1 MMPTTDL
8 CWCIISSTVV
18 SLIRDDIVDKLLHIE
33 TSMNCFQNHL
43 SALYFSVWTFIT
55 LCLMTLHSRYVLV
68 NRTTKILY
76 ITTISIGTTV
86 FSNNGLP
93 VKRVQNAFLTTTRGW
108 YTNVYHHFLCC
119 SQNWH
124 ITVCNITMY
133 LLCIVKGVFP
143 PESAP
148 TAVSFTPTVVWSSN
162 DMLKP
167 HSTQTP
173 PHQHVCWG
181 TWDFHDR

>member
-1 MMPTTDL
+1 MFNLFICTTDLSINIMTDMLSILETKALGVHSMMPTTDL

-76 ITTISIGTTV
+76 ITTISMGTTV

-93 VKRVQNAFLTTTRGW
+93 VKRVQNTFLTTTRGW
-108 YTNVYHHFLCC
+108 YANVYH
-119 SQNWH
+119 
-124 ITVCNITMY
+124 
-133 LLCIVKGVFP
+133 
-143 PESAP
+143 
-148 TAVSFTPTVVWSSN
+148 
-162 DMLKP
+162 
-167 HSTQTP
+167 QT
-173 PHQHVCWG
+173 G
-181 TWDFHDR
+181 I